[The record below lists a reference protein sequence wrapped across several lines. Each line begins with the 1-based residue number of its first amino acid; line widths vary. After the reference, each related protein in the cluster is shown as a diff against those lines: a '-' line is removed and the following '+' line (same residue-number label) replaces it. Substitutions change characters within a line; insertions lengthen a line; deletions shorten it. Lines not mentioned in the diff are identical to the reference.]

1 MYKVFTHL
9 HACASR
15 AVNLQHTALGAF
27 SELVASAVLEI
38 TDAAAWLS
46 LKANKPPHFSINV
59 TKTAW
64 HSPKWARFHCSS
76 REAVDASTVY
86 IERSFEMLASRLQL
100 VFPVR
105 SFTVETRSQT
115 MWPGSVRAS
124 QKAALAEFAPLRCF
138 IPPVAKGCC
147 VLIPD

>member
-100 VFPVR
+100 VFPVWGLSLLKHGHKQCGLGQWGR
-105 SFTVETRSQT
+105 LKKQLWQNLHHCGVLFHL
-115 MWPGSVRAS
+115 WP
-124 QKAALAEFAPLRCF
+124 KALVF
-138 IPPVAKGCC
+138 
-147 VLIPD
+147 